1 MLIIII
7 SVVVLLICTS
17 ILVLMLISDKL
28 EYDSKLYKFYSFIDD
43 EGIALLW
50 AVMYT
55 ISIIVAVVCVML
67 IIDTN
72 SSVKD
77 TIYDN
82 KIKYYEICN
91 KAENVVKNSTE
102 EELVKAEIIEWNHE
116 VLKYKSGYNNPWI
129 SWFYNKEVLDS
140 MDYIEYPGIGVP
152 EEIR

>member
-116 VLKYKSGYNNPWI
+116 VLKYKSGYNNPWV